1 VRRLLLIAIGALTP
15 AAALAQ
21 AVAVSPKPETVAVTI
36 YRNPDRS
43 ADDALDLGWV
53 GGYALITERRTVSI
67 PAGDAVI
74 RFEGVAGGML
84 PQSAI
89 VTGLPDG
96 IVEKNRDA
104 WLLSPA
110 SLLDASLGKRV
121 HIRRTSRATG
131 VVTET
136 EAVIRSGAGGAVV
149 LETPAGIEALRCTGL
164 PETLVYDEVPEGLSA
179 RPTLSLRTRS
189 REAVRATLT
198 LSYLASGFDWDANYI
213 ADLSPDGRK
222 IDLFAWMTL
231 ANGDETGFV
240 DAEAQAVAGK
250 VNREEDDDEV
260 ELRREPINLQCWAQG
275 TTTSDLR
282 EIQPPP
288 PPPMMAPNE
297 DIMVTGSR
305 ISQSN
310 LMATSPVA
318 VMTAEQLELGDL
330 KLYRIP
336 EPVTVAA
343 NSQKQVAL
351 LRREGVPVRH
361 VYRASFDVMDGFEE
375 EQEAPRHFLLATNKA
390 ANGLGLALPS
400 GGVSLFTDH
409 GGRPILLGEGVFPQ
423 KAVGEEV
430 EIDFGTASMLGT
442 SFRFVCKAGG
452 RADYEL
458 LLSNSSPAP
467 IDFEAQLLFNEIK
480 AKARIPKGYMPVWKT
495 SVPANGTRTL
505 RFSAVIADPY
515 SGDARAAAGCSRP
528 GRRK

>member
-1 VRRLLLIAIGALTP
+1 MRRLLLLALAASAP
-15 AAALAQ
+15 AAAFAQ
-21 AVAVSPKPETVAVTI
+21 AVAVSAKPEQVSVTI
-36 YRNPDRS
+36 YREPGRS
-43 ADDALDLGWV
+43 ADEELDLGWL
-53 GGYALITERRTVSI
+53 GGYALITEKRTVSI

-121 HIRRTSRATG
+121 HVRRTSRATG
-131 VVTET
+131 AVTET

-164 PETLVYDEVPEGLSA
+164 PETLIYDEVPDGLSA
-179 RPTLSLRTRS
+179 RPTLSVRTRS
-189 REAVRATLT
+189 RQAVRATLS

-250 VNREEDDDEV
+250 VNREEEDEDPV
-260 ELRREPINLQCWAQG
+260 ELRREPINLQCWPQG
-275 TTTSDLR
+275 TTSTGIP

-288 PPPMMAPNE
+288 PPPIASVSAE
-297 DIMVTGSR
+297 DLMVTGSR
-305 ISQSN
+305 VMYEAASPLTVIS
-310 LMATSPVA
+310 
-318 VMTAEQLELGDL
+318 AEQFELGDL

-351 LRREGVPVRH
+351 LRRDAVPVRH
-361 VYRASFDVMDGFEE
+361 VYRAAFDVMDGFVE
-375 EQEAPRHFLLATNKA
+375 EQEVPRHFLLATNKA

-400 GGVSLFTDH
+400 GGVSLFTKRGD
-409 GGRPILLGEGVFPQ
+409 RPILLGEGVFPQ

-430 EIDFGTASMLGT
+430 EIDFGAAPML
-442 SFRFVCKAGG
+442 SSRFRFICKAGG

-458 LLSNSSPAP
+458 MLFNSSPAP
-467 IDFEAQLLFNEIK
+467 VDFEAELLFNEIS
-480 AKARIPKGYMPVWKT
+480 AKVKLPKGYMPVWKT
-495 SVPANGTRTL
+495 TVPANGTRTL
-505 RFSAVIADPY
+505 RFNAVIADPY
-515 SGDARAAAGCSRP
+515 AADARAAAGCSRP
-528 GRRK
+528 ARRK